1 MKTLNLKIRRLEGS
15 GELMCKPFEIGVPWL
30 KHRALEQREKP
41 LEPRDLD
48 VQHLENS
55 LSSLSF
61 LIQENAPFI
70 MVVLN

>member
-1 MKTLNLKIRRLEGS
+1 MKALNLKIRRLEGS

-30 KHRALEQREKP
+30 NHRALEQREKT
-41 LEPRDLD
+41 RDKRPGRSALGKF
-48 VQHLENS
+48 
-55 LSSLSF
+55 LSSPSF